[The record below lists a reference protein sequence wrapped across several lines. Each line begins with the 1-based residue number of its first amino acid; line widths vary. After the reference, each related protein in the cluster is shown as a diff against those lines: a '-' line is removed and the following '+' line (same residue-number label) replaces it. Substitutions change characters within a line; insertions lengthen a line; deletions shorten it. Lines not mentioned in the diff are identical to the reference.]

1 VNLADPPHGAQVL
14 AINSGSSSIRFA
26 VYASAAPW
34 RRVLFGS
41 LERIGSVAATLTV
54 EHGDRAH
61 AGDPARDNDH
71 ADGPTSIRTR
81 AAVADIAVPALA
93 DHSAAAEFLLGWLSK
108 AIDMSGLAAVG
119 HRLVHGFRHSAPVH
133 VDAALRA
140 ELREISPLAP
150 EHLPRALAL
159 IDAFAQRCPALPQVA
174 CFDTAFHHNM
184 PALAQRLPIP
194 RRFDA
199 AGVRRF
205 GFHGLSY
212 AYLHDELERIAGADV
227 ADGQLVLAQLG
238 NGASL
243 AALSMGRSV
252 DTSMGFSP
260 NSGLMM
266 GTRSGDLDPGLM
278 AYLAAR
284 EGLSTAQLQNLCS
297 HQSGLLGVSE
307 TSADVRELLALEAT
321 DPRAAEAL
329 ALFCYRV
336 RKGIGGFAAVL
347 GGIDTLVF
355 SGGIGEHAAPIRG
368 RICSGLQFLGIELC
382 AERNAR
388 GAAVISTDDSR
399 VCVRVMRTD
408 EEQMIARSTGR
419 ALGLRP

>member
-1 VNLADPPHGAQVL
+1 MNTADPPRGAHVL

-26 VYASAAPW
+26 LYASAVPW
-34 RRVLFGS
+34 RRLLFGR
-41 LERIGSVAATLTV
+41 LERIGTAAATLSV
-54 EHGDRAH
+54 EHDDHEDSRAH
-61 AGDPARDNDH
+61 APA
-71 ADGPTSIRTR
+71 S
-81 AAVADIAVPALA
+81 DIAVPALA
-93 DHSAAAEFLLGWLSK
+93 DHSAAAEFLLGWLAT
-108 AIDMSGLAAVG
+108 AIDMSELAAVG
-119 HRLVHGFRHSAPVH
+119 HRLVHGFRHSAPAR

-159 IDAFAQRCPALPQVA
+159 IDAFALRCPTLPQVA
-174 CFDTAFHHNM
+174 CFDTAFHHDM

-194 RRFDA
+194 RRYGA
-199 AGVRRF
+199 AGLRRY

-212 AYLHDELERIAGADV
+212 SYLRDELARVAGDDV
-227 ADGQLVLAQLG
+227 ANGRVVLAHLG

-243 AALSMGRSV
+243 AALSMGRTV

-266 GTRSGDLDPGLM
+266 GTRSGDLDPGVL
-278 AYLAAR
+278 AHLAAT
-284 EGLSTAQLQNLCS
+284 EGLSSAELQHLCS

-307 TSADVRELLALEAT
+307 TSSDVRELLALEAT
-321 DPRAAEAL
+321 DPRATEAL
-329 ALFCYRV
+329 ALFCYQV

-355 SGGIGEHAAPIRG
+355 AGGIGEHAAPIRG
-368 RICSGLQFLGIELC
+368 RICHGLQFLGIELC
-382 AERNAR
+382 AQRNAR
-388 GAAVISTDDSR
+388 GADVISTDESK
-399 VCVRVMRTD
+399 VSVRVMRTD
-408 EEQMIARSTGR
+408 EEQMIARSSSR